1 VASRRNRWMAKPKI
15 VILGG
20 GFGGLNAAKALRKA
34 NAQITVID
42 RANHHLFQPL
52 LYQVAT
58 ATLSPADV
66 AMPIRHIL
74 RNQTNTEVLLGEVT
88 DVDLDN
94 KCVILADTD
103 PVAYDYLV
111 VATGATHS
119 YFGHPEWEHFAR
131 GLKTIDDATY
141 IRGEVLA
148 AFEYAERA
156 STQQEKQDWMTV
168 IIVGAGPTGAEL
180 AGAFAEISHKVLK
193 NEFRH
198 IQPNEAKIILV
209 EGTDRIVSVF
219 SPPLSERAKRDLQ
232 KLGVD
237 VRLDTFV
244 QSIDSRGVDTN
255 KGRIEG
261 RTVIWAAGVQASPAA
276 KWLKVK
282 ADRVGRVFVNPD
294 LSIPEHPEIF
304 VLGDCAH
311 VADNKGQPLPGVA
324 PVAIQQGHSIG
335 RKLRHLVEG
344 AADNKPFHYFNKGIL
359 ATIGRSR
366 AIAQTGNIKI
376 AGWIAWLAWLFIHIM
391 YLIGF
396 RNKISVLLQW
406 AWAYFTW
413 DLGARLITPAEWAR
427 MRPQDADTNSRPG
440 EDSIPQSPTKT
451 ASPR

>member
-1 VASRRNRWMAKPKI
+1 METPRV

-20 GFGGLNAAKALRKA
+20 GFGGLNAAKSLRKA
-34 NAQITVID
+34 NAQVTVID

-74 RNQTNTEVLLGEVT
+74 RNQTNTEVILGEVADI
-88 DVDLDN
+88 DVEKKQVL
-94 KCVILADTD
+94 LAAGETEHIEGSRRAVTYAFSRI
-103 PVAYDYLV
+103 PYDYLI

-131 GLKTIDDATY
+131 GLKTLDDGTY

-148 AFEYAERA
+148 AFEYAERV
-156 STQQEKQDWMTV
+156 SDPEEQHEWMTF
-168 IIVGAGPTGAEL
+168 IIVGGGPTGAEL
-180 AGAFAEISHKVLK
+180 AGAFSELARHVLN

-198 IQPNEAKIILV
+198 IKPDSAKIILV
-209 EGTDRIVSVF
+209 EGTPRIISAFVPS
-219 SPPLSERAKRDLQ
+219 LSERAKRDLQ
-232 KLGVD
+232 RLGVD
-237 VRLDTFV
+237 VRLDTLV
-244 QSIDSRGVDTN
+244 QGIDSRGVDTN
-255 KGRIEG
+255 KGRIDG

-282 ADRVGRVFVNPD
+282 ADNAGRVTVNPD
-294 LSIPEHPEIF
+294 LSLPDHPEIY
-304 VLGDCAH
+304 VIGDCAH
-311 VADNKGQPLPGVA
+311 AVYKNGRPLPGVA
-324 PVAIQQGHSIG
+324 PVAIQQGKYVGKRIRRIVNGETPTG
-335 RKLRHLVEG
+335 RF
-344 AADNKPFHYFNKGIL
+344 NYFDKGIL

-366 AIAQTGNIKI
+366 AIAQTGKLRLW
-376 AGWIAWLAWLFIHIM
+376 GWIAWMAWLFIHIM
-391 YLIGF
+391 YLVGF

-427 MRPQDADTNSRPG
+427 RRPQDEG
-440 EDSIPQSPTKT
+440 
-451 ASPR
+451 

>member
-1 VASRRNRWMAKPKI
+1 MATQPRI

-34 NAQITVID
+34 EAQITVID

-74 RNQTNTEVLLGEVT
+74 RNQKNTEVLLGEVI
-88 DVDLDN
+88 DIDLIQ
-94 KCVILADTD
+94 KQVIIADAS
-103 PVAYDYLV
+103 PVTYDYLV

-119 YFGHPEWEHFAR
+119 YFGHPEWEHYAR

-156 STQQEKQDWMTV
+156 SSEKEKQDWMTV

-180 AGAFAEISHKVLK
+180 AGAFAEISRKVLK

-198 IQPNEAKIILV
+198 IQPKTARVILV

-219 SPPLSERAKRDLQ
+219 APSLSERARRDLEN
-232 KLGVD
+232 LGVD

-244 QSIDSRGVDTN
+244 QSIDSCGVGTN

-276 KWLKVK
+276 KWLKTS
-282 ADRVGRVFVNPD
+282 ADKVGRVHVNPD
-294 LSIPEHPEIF
+294 LSIANHPEIF

-311 VADNKGQPLPGVA
+311 AVNEHGELLPGVA
-324 PVAIQQGHSIG
+324 PVAIQQGHFIG
-335 RKLRHLVEG
+335 RKLRNILAG
-344 AADNKPFHYFNKGIL
+344 KQDNRPFHYFNKGIL
-359 ATIGRSR
+359 ATIGRRR
-366 AIAQTGNIKI
+366 AIAQTGKIRI
-376 AGWIAWLAWLFIHIM
+376 AGWIAWLGWLFIHIM

-427 MRPQDADTNSRPG
+427 MRPQDAQSCVSNPPG
-440 EDSIPQSPTKT
+440 EDNIPQSPTKST
-451 ASPR
+451 SPR